1 MFSTSRQTRA
11 RIHLYVTLL
20 LEHIAYSIIM
30 PLIPYICQE
39 LHSSDLQLSL
49 AFSVVFGPV
58 TDRYGRKKGLV
69 ISLFGLTVGMD
80 VDFG

>member
-1 MFSTSRQTRA
+1 M
-11 RIHLYVTLL
+11 IYNCHLHSLVTLL
-20 LEHIAYSIIM
+20 HFYLVGLLYFVYLM
-30 PLIPYICQE
+30 FLG
-39 LHSSDLQLSL
+39 
-49 AFSVVFGPV
+49 SVVFGPV

>member
-1 MFSTSRQTRA
+1 M
-11 RIHLYVTLL
+11 IYNCHLHSLATLL
-20 LEHIAYSIIM
+20 HFYLVGLLYFVYLM
-30 PLIPYICQE
+30 FLG
-39 LHSSDLQLSL
+39 
-49 AFSVVFGPV
+49 SVVFGPV